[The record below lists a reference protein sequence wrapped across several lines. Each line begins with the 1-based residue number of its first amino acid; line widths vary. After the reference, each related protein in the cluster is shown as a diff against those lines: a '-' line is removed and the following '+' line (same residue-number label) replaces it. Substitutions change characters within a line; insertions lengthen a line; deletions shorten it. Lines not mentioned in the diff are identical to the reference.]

1 MCVRLWEDAVDATT
15 LLERRSRKRLSNTP
29 PSAESTRS
37 TNARRARRAVEN
49 GQYKKAIQSLSSAGF
64 APPSED
70 VLDEML
76 AKHPQSGASPFS
88 FDEAPPPVQVA
99 IVDVVNAL
107 RSFPSGTAPG
117 PSCLRA
123 NHVKEAVFCSS
134 PDSAESALEGLVGVV
149 NLLCAGRAPP
159 AILPYLCGA
168 TLLACN
174 KKNGGLRPIAVGEVL
189 RRLTSKCV
197 SRAVHTDAIEVLSPL
212 QVGVGIPV
220 GCESIV
226 HSVVSLQEDFSIPP
240 ESRCALL
247 VDFSNA
253 FNSVNRA
260 CMFQEVRSRIPSMAA
275 WVESCYGSQPLL
287 YFGDHKLFSCC
298 GVQQG
303 DPLGPLCFALT
314 LHPVVEQIKR
324 EVPELLIN
332 AWYLDDGTLCGS
344 LSDIGSALAIIES
357 VGPSRGLILNKSK
370 SLLFVPA
377 DASPSNHAVPPEVQF
392 AVMVSSSWA
401 LRLAHHPTVSL
412 LS

>member
-1 MCVRLWEDAVDATT
+1 M
-15 LLERRSRKRLSNTP
+15 
-29 PSAESTRS
+29 
-37 TNARRARRAVEN
+37 
-49 GQYKKAIQSLSSAGF
+49 
-64 APPSED
+64 
-70 VLDEML
+70 
-76 AKHPQSGASPFS
+76 
-88 FDEAPPPVQVA
+88 
-99 IVDVVNAL
+99 
-107 RSFPSGTAPG
+107 
-117 PSCLRA
+117 
-123 NHVKEAVFCSS
+123 
-134 PDSAESALEGLVGVV
+134 V

-159 AILPYLCGA
+159 TILPYLCGA

-197 SRAVHTDAIEVLSPL
+197 SRAVHTDATEVLSPL

-226 HSVVSLQEDFSIPP
+226 HSVVNLQEDFSIPP

-314 LHPVVEQIKR
+314 LHPIVEQIER

-332 AWYLDDGTLCGS
+332 AWYLDDGNLCGS
-344 LSDIGSALAIIES
+344 LSDIGSALSIIES

-377 DASPSNHAVPPEVQF
+377 DASPSNHAVPPEV
-392 AVMVSSSWA
+392 
-401 LRLAHHPTVSL
+401 PI
-412 LS
+412 